1 MVGCSTIHIWLVF
14 ATMPAD
20 STRTILF
27 GIFVLAGR
35 PLTTGQ
41 VVALSKPLGIS
52 PTNVKSHLTR
62 MVAEGALRRS
72 GPRRFARYWPT
83 ADRQHV
89 IQGIAAR
96 LETPEAGWDE
106 RWLMLTLQMPS
117 RRSARNVL
125 RESLWFDGF
134 RPWGS
139 DTYIRPAWPE
149 RWALDRAQAYLARGA
164 GLCVHGT
171 LLGAV
176 DLKRVRKMY
185 DLDGLDHEAG
195 RLARAITAKR
205 AGTRSAAGAFAA
217 RLHMSGLVA
226 RLIAHDPRLP
236 PTIWASRTGLRD
248 LVRAYQ
254 RFETYVSSRAQ
265 QFLNEVLEGGA
276 AATRRRTTPKRWV
289 ARPL

>member
-1 MVGCSTIHIWLVF
+1 MHT
-14 ATMPAD
+14 D
-20 STRTILF
+20 STRATLF

-41 VVALSKPLGIS
+41 VVALSEPIGIS

-83 ADRQHV
+83 ADRRRV
-89 IQGIAAR
+89 IEGIAAR
-96 LETPEAGWDE
+96 LDAPEEGWDG

-117 RRSARNVL
+117 SRSVRNSL

-139 DTYIRPAWPE
+139 ATYLRPAWPE
-149 RWALDRAQAYLARGA
+149 RWALDRARAYLAKGF

-185 DLDGLDHEAG
+185 GLDALDREAG
-195 RLARAITAKR
+195 RLAREITAKY

-217 RLHMSGLVA
+217 RLEVGGRVA
-226 RLIAHDPRLP
+226 RLLAHDPRLP
-236 PTIWASRTGLRD
+236 ATIWASQTALRHM
-248 LVRAYQ
+248 VQAHR
-254 RFETYVSSRAQ
+254 RFETCVAPLAER
-265 QFLNEVLEGGA
+265 FLNDVLERRA
-276 AATRRRTTPKRWV
+276 PAHQRRTAPKRSTP
-289 ARPL
+289 RPS